1 MWRVATNQVPLLGP
15 IWMCHKQ
22 RCYHR
27 VRPLNPRGD
36 VERQASIVLHRR
48 ERQAHIVLRDVSCN
62 GERMYVL
69 HSCRRWCDQ
78 RQHCFVLLRHR
89 YGLLRIVRILLA
101 ARDPIFPLQES
112 GDE

>member
-1 MWRVATNQVPLLGP
+1 MWCVATNQVPLLGP

-36 VERQASIVLHRR
+36 VEWQASIVVRQASIRGVLITTNVRVKVRH
-48 ERQAHIVLRDVSCN
+48 A
-62 GERMYVL
+62 
-69 HSCRRWCDQ
+69 CRRRCDQ

>member
-1 MWRVATNQVPLLGP
+1 
-15 IWMCHKQ
+15 MCHKQ

-48 ERQAHIVLRDVSCN
+48 GVLHRHIY
-62 GERMYVL
+62 GERVYVL